1 MAAYPRANSQSLGL
15 AQTRDLE
22 VDVVEIVAREK
33 QIAQEE
39 RNEETIKQRER
50 ERERIGDLLA
60 GLALLYK
67 WTPIAS
73 PSICSGGQVA
83 AHS

>member
-50 ERERIGDLLA
+50 ERERER
-60 GLALLYK
+60 GLATY
-67 WTPIAS
+67 
-73 PSICSGGQVA
+73 
-83 AHS
+83 